1 MFAYKLSKNGC
12 HSMYLGSLEE
22 CRAMGNMTLMCLY
35 TKATR
40 ALADNR
46 ELSKLTPAK
55 MFDAINK

>member
-1 MFAYKLSKNGC
+1 
-12 HSMYLGSLEE
+12 MYLGSLEE

-55 MFDAINK
+55 MFDAIK

>member
-1 MFAYKLSKNGC
+1 
-12 HSMYLGSLEE
+12 MYLGSLEE

-35 TKATR
+35 TKKATR